1 MIALMSAKR
10 WSRSL
15 LAPCFIMS
23 LFTVMPQV
31 SAGTMTVQEML
42 ENKASWESWANEG
55 RKISVAGRYEGRTA
69 QNFRLIMLPIAMTAP
84 KNNPVP
90 EKLQTGQT
98 MEVSGILRMSS
109 GRMTFD
115 VSRMIIGDT
124 DVERLRKEAARFPE
138 NDSDQLYAIAESY
151 LKIADFYNDDRLRT
165 EVRTVRME
173 GFRRLRIQFQN
184 DVRALREHAE
194 TATSLGLGERLAAEV
209 RFESILL
216 LWRQLFPT
224 GASNVEDAEQ
234 KDATKEELLRQI
246 REQLKGWDVPDSQ
259 WDAVL
264 SEKFEKGAVLMYSE
278 ADETLR
284 LRIHRRLF
292 RDTMNHQILGRRE
305 PDGSN
310 GFLLAAQLREVL
322 PEEEQAAVKLE
333 DEETAF
339 RLKHISELSRTELE
353 QLGDILK
360 KRSRTDEWIP
370 ALKQW
375 TTAQEIKFA
384 DSGLDGLLRTAGE
397 YLYVAD
403 RWQISSFRDA
413 GADVL
418 KRAWAVAGE
427 QAPAEA
433 NRIEQQLKSLGWE
446 RIRNEWLTSSQIS
459 ALPSD
464 NVQLAMREGRVVPE
478 MTAEQV
484 IATIGQP
491 SRVSRIVSARLIR
504 ELWIYDARGGSG
516 VVVQLRRSRTE
527 TSLSARVT
535 TVSRSR

>member
-15 LAPCFIMS
+15 LAPCFIIT
-23 LFTVMPQV
+23 LFSVMPQV

-124 DVERLRKEAARFPE
+124 DVERLRKEAARFPK
-138 NDSDQLYAIAESY
+138 NASDQLYALAESY
-151 LKIADFYNDDRLRT
+151 LKIADFYNDDRLRA
-165 EVRTVRME
+165 EVQAVRRE

-216 LWRQLFPT
+216 LSRQLFPT
-224 GASNVEDAEQ
+224 DASKVEDAEQ

-246 REQLKGWDVPDSQ
+246 REHLKGWDIPDSQ
-259 WDAVL
+259 WDTVL
-264 SEKFEKGAVLMYSE
+264 SERFEKDAVLMYSE

-292 RDTMNHQILGRRE
+292 RDTMSHQILGRRE
-305 PDGSN
+305 SDGSN

-322 PEEEQAAVKLE
+322 PEEEQGAVNLE

-339 RLKHISELSRTELE
+339 RLKHISELSRAELE

-433 NRIEQQLKSLGWE
+433 NRIEQQLKLLGWE

-459 ALPSD
+459 ALPSG

-527 TSLSARVT
+527 ASLSARVT

>member
-1 MIALMSAKR
+1 MMALMSAIR

-15 LAPCFIMS
+15 LAPCVMMS
-23 LFTVMPQV
+23 LFSVMPQV
-31 SAGTMTVQEML
+31 SASTMTVQEML
-42 ENKASWESWANEG
+42 EKKASWESWANEG
-55 RKISVAGRYEGRTA
+55 QKISVAGRYEGRTA

-124 DVERLRKEAARFPE
+124 DVERIRKEAARFPE
-138 NDSDQLYAIAESY
+138 NESDQLYALAESY
-151 LKIADFYNDDRLRT
+151 LRIADFYKDDRLRA
-165 EVRTVRME
+165 EVQTVRME
-173 GFRRLRIQFQN
+173 GFRRLRVRFQD

-194 TATSLGLGERLAAEV
+194 TATTLGLGERLAAEV

-216 LWRQLFPT
+216 LSRQLFPT
-224 GASNVEDAEQ
+224 GTSKPSDTQ
-234 KDATKEELLRQI
+234 PKDVTAEELFRQI
-246 REQLKGWDVPDSQ
+246 REHLKGWDVPDSQ
-259 WDAVL
+259 WDEAL
-264 SEKFEKGAVLMYSE
+264 SQRFEKDAVLMYSE

-292 RDTMNHQILGRRE
+292 RDAMNHQILGRRE
-305 PDGSN
+305 ADGSN
-310 GFLLAAQLREVL
+310 GFVLATQLREVL

-333 DEETAF
+333 DDEAAF
-339 RLKHISELSRTELE
+339 RLKHISELSRAELE

-360 KRSRTDEWIP
+360 KRSRTEEWIP

-375 TTAQEIKFA
+375 TTAQENKFA

-403 RWQISSFRDA
+403 RWQVSSFREA

-433 NRIEQQLKSLGWE
+433 SRIEQQLKSLGWE
-446 RIRNEWLTSSQIS
+446 RIRNEWLTSSQIN

-464 NVQLAMREGRVVPE
+464 NVQLAMREGRVV
-478 MTAEQV
+478 T
-484 IATIGQP
+484 
-491 SRVSRIVSARLIR
+491 
-504 ELWIYDARGGSG
+504 D
-516 VVVQLRRSRTE
+516 
-527 TSLSARVT
+527 
-535 TVSRSR
+535 

>member
-224 GASNVEDAEQ
+224 GASNVEDAEH

-264 SEKFEKGAVLMYSE
+264 SEKFEKDAVLMYSE

-403 RWQISSFRDA
+403 RWQISSFGDA

-504 ELWIYDARGGSG
+504 ELWIYDARGGAG
-516 VVVQLRRSRTE
+516 VVVQLRRSRAE
-527 TSLSARVT
+527 ASLSARVT